1 MSRRKPL
8 RQTMPRTAEL
18 IDALREHFGAA
29 QIDQAIRNGLA
40 GGTDF
45 WASEQGHTLGQRPQ
59 PPGARFTADQLQ
71 LKPKA
76 KPCN

>member
-1 MSRRKPL
+1 MSLKPL
-8 RQTMPRTAEL
+8 RLAMPRIAEM

-29 QIDQAIRNGLA
+29 AIDQAIRNGLA

-45 WASEQGHTLGQRPQ
+45 WASENGITLGNRQP
-59 PPGARFTADQLQ
+59 PPGASYTVDQLQ
-71 LKPKA
+71 ITPKA

>member
-1 MSRRKPL
+1 MSRKPL

-29 QIDQAIRNGLA
+29 EIDQAICNGLA

-45 WASEQGHTLGQRPQ
+45 WASEQGVTLGNHPA
-59 PPGARFTADQLQ
+59 PPGAHFTADQLQ
-71 LKPKA
+71 LPEKA